1 MKRYEKFKYKI
12 NNSGYNNLLDD
23 LDYEILKI
31 SENISF
37 NKEDF
42 ENIDVELNDFEK
54 KRITASYR
62 KKINST
68 KYKLKKVVIA
78 GGAAILI
85 CTACVICTPVNA
97 SKVPVL
103 NSVYDS
109 LGIYKEYKDYSS
121 YIGETKKDG
130 KYTYTIEEIVI
141 TPHKAL
147 ASVKIQSDETFND
160 DENIS
165 FMMNLKIGGV
175 RWNGAT
181 GQNYK
186 LNDNTIINVTEYEFE
201 DTVPRKADIELNIH
215 TINCSNE
222 NDENSYVDFVFK
234 ANFEKS
240 YNKYT
245 SMKISNMNFKN
256 ERVNLKE
263 INSSIMGT
271 NLVSNISA
279 PRDNV
284 NSYVDIWESIEYVVK
299 VDNKYYGG
307 LKSSNIGSSYLG
319 YIFNEDRGITTTHI
333 NNLKYDEFKNAKDIT
348 VIAYKSE
355 EIQGEN
361 NDYDEKDT
369 IEEQGIIYKKEYK
382 FVDGSIGRIDKVN
395 RENNKITFE
404 YSGKEE
410 DIVALTRC
418 CTLYTQETENQKTY
432 YPIIYKGNENNKFI
446 IEFNNV
452 DDDRTLIM
460 TPFSDAIKKYTKI
473 RETNIK

>member
-1 MKRYEKFKYKI
+1 MKRYDKFKYKI
-12 NNSGYNNLLDD
+12 NNSGYNISLDE

-31 SENISF
+31 SENISL

-54 KRITASYR
+54 KRITKFYR
-62 KKINST
+62 NKINSP
-68 KYKLKKVVIA
+68 KYKFKKAVIA
-78 GGAAILI
+78 SGAIILI
-85 CTACVICTPVNA
+85 CAASIVCPPVNA

-109 LGIYKEYKDYSS
+109 LGIYKEYKEYSS
-121 YIGETKKDG
+121 YIGESAEDG
-130 KYTYTIEEIVI
+130 KYTYTIEEILV

-147 ASVKIQSDETFND
+147 LSVKI
-160 DENIS
+160 ENNEVFTS
-165 FMMNLKIGGV
+165 EEELDFMIDLKIGGV
-175 RWNGAT
+175 RWDGSVA
-181 GQNYK
+181 QNYK
-186 LNDNTIINVTEYEFE
+186 LDDNTIITVREYEFE

-215 TINCSNE
+215 SINYTS
-222 NDENSYVDFVFK
+222 ENSVDSYVNFNFK
-234 ANFEKS
+234 ADFEKS
-240 YNKYT
+240 YNEYT
-245 SMKISNMNFKN
+245 SMKIRNMNFKN
-256 ERVNLKE
+256 ERISLKE

-271 NLVSNISA
+271 NLVSSISA
-279 PRDNV
+279 PRDKV
-284 NSYVDIWESIEYVVK
+284 DSYKNIWDSIEYVVK
-299 VDNKYYGG
+299 VDDKYYGG
-307 LKSSNIGSSYLG
+307 NNSTHIGSSYLG

-348 VIAYKSE
+348 VIAYKGE

-369 IEEQGIIYKKEYK
+369 IEEQGIIYKREYK
-382 FVDGSIGRIDKVN
+382 FSDGSIGRIDKVN

-418 CTLYTQETENQKTY
+418 CILYTQETENQKTY
-432 YPIIYKGNENNKFI
+432 YPIIYRGNENNKFI

-452 DDDRTLIM
+452 YDDRILIM
-460 TPFSDAIKKYTKI
+460 TQFSDDIRKYTKI
-473 RETNIK
+473 SETNIK